1 VSDFLS
7 PPLSSDALEQ
17 LFYLHDGSGIIGP
30 IKGSKLKE
38 MIENGV
44 VARISNVN
52 LVGAPDWV
60 PIENTGFAASFT
72 TLAEA
77 ASSVP
82 FAGAKAREVRSDV
95 KFAGFW
101 IRLGA
106 YAIDYAL
113 TVLLV
118 GLAGALFAVVAVSI
132 FGSAESEAFLN
143 NNTLAVNIIG
153 TAIALAYYAYFSA
166 GPWQATPGK
175 RICGIYVVR
184 TNGQRVDAPFA
195 ILRNFAYLLSTLPL
209 FLGFLMIFWTD
220 EHKALHDM
228 ICGTR
233 VVYGKL

>member
-1 VSDFLS
+1 MSDFLS
-7 PPLSSDALEQ
+7 PPLSSDTLEQ

-44 VARISNVN
+44 VARMSNVN

-60 PIENTGFAASFT
+60 PIEKTGFAASFRT
-72 TLAEA
+72 GADPA
-77 ASSVP
+77 ASVP
-82 FAGAKAREVRSDV
+82 FAGARAREVTSDV

-106 YAIDYAL
+106 YAIDYVL

-118 GLAGALFAVVAVSI
+118 GVAGALFAVVGVSI

-209 FLGFLMIFWTD
+209 FFGFLMIFWTD